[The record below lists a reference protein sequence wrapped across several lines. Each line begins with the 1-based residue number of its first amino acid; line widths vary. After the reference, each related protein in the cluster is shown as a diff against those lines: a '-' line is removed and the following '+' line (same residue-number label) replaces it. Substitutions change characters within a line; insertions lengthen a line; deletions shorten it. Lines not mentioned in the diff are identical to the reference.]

1 MDNSSGVGVI
11 DKAAHVLDALE
22 AGPTTLAQLVA
33 ATGLARPTV
42 HRLALAL
49 VHHRLVSRDIQG
61 RFVLGSRL
69 VELASAAGEDR
80 LIASAG
86 PVLMQLRDATGES
99 AQIFRRQGDW
109 RVCVASAERP
119 IGLRDTIPVGTQLSM
134 KAGSAAQVLLAWED
148 HDRLLEGLQA
158 ARFTP
163 TVLAGVRRRGW
174 GQSLGEREPGVAS
187 VSAPVRGPS
196 GRVIAAVSISGPIE
210 RLTRQPGPAARRSGL
225 QCRPGPDRG
234 AAQEQRLTGMRP
246 LTRSARRHRLRR
258 GL

>member
-11 DKAAHVLDALE
+11 DKAAMVLDALE

-49 VHHRLVSRDIQG
+49 MHHRLVGRDIQG

-86 PVLMQLRDATGES
+86 PVLLALRDATGES
-99 AQIFRRQGDW
+99 SQVFRRQGEW

-148 HDRLLEGLQA
+148 HDRLLEGLQN

-174 GQSLGEREPGVAS
+174 AQSLGEREPGVAS

-210 RLTRQPGPAARRSGL
+210 RLTRQPGRIHAEVVTK
-225 QCRPGPDRG
+225 
-234 AAQEQRLTGMRP
+234 AAQQLTE
-246 LTRSARRHRLRR
+246 ALRQAAD
-258 GL
+258 

>member
-11 DKAAHVLDALE
+11 DKAAMVLDALE
-22 AGPTTLAQLVA
+22 AGPTTLAQLVS

-49 VHHRLVSRDIQG
+49 VHHRLVARDIQG

-80 LIASAG
+80 LIAAAG
-86 PVLMQLRDATGES
+86 PILVQLRDATGES

-119 IGLRDTIPVGTQLSM
+119 VGLRDTIPVGTQLTM
-134 KAGSAAQVLLAWED
+134 KAGSAAQVLVAWED
-148 HDRLLEGLQA
+148 HDRLLEGLNN

-174 GQSLGEREPGVAS
+174 AQSLGEREPGVAS

-210 RLTRQPGPAARRSGL
+210 RLTRQPGRQHAEVVCSAARL
-225 QCRPGPDRG
+225 
-234 AAQEQRLTGMRP
+234 LTE
-246 LTRSARRHRLRR
+246 ALRK
-258 GL
+258 GND

>member
-11 DKAAHVLDALE
+11 DKAAMVLDALE

-49 VHHRLVSRDIQG
+49 MHHRLVGRDIQG

-80 LIASAG
+80 LIAAAG
-86 PVLMQLRDATGES
+86 PVLLALRDATGES
-99 AQIFRRQGDW
+99 SQVFRRQGEW

-148 HDRLLEGLQA
+148 HDRLLEGLQN

-174 GQSLGEREPGVAS
+174 AQSLGEREPGVAS

-210 RLTRQPGPAARRSGL
+210 RLTRQPGRIHAEVVSKA
-225 QCRPGPDRG
+225 
-234 AAQEQRLTGMRP
+234 AAQLTE
-246 LTRSARRHRLRR
+246 ALRTNTD
-258 GL
+258 

>member
-11 DKAAHVLDALE
+11 DKAAMVLDALE

-49 VHHRLVSRDIQG
+49 MHHRLVGRDIQG

-86 PVLMQLRDATGES
+86 PVLLALRDATGES
-99 AQIFRRQGDW
+99 SQVFRRQGEW

-148 HDRLLEGLQA
+148 HDRLLEGLQN

-174 GQSLGEREPGVAS
+174 AQSLGEREPGVAS
-187 VSAPVRGPS
+187 VSTPVRGPS

-210 RLTRQPGPAARRSGL
+210 RLTRQPGRIHAEVVSK
-225 QCRPGPDRG
+225 
-234 AAQEQRLTGMRP
+234 AAQQLTE
-246 LTRSARRHRLRR
+246 ALRTNTD
-258 GL
+258 

>member
-158 ARFTP
+158 A
-163 TVLAGVRRRGW
+163 
-174 GQSLGEREPGVAS
+174 
-187 VSAPVRGPS
+187 
-196 GRVIAAVSISGPIE
+196 
-210 RLTRQPGPAARRSGL
+210 
-225 QCRPGPDRG
+225 
-234 AAQEQRLTGMRP
+234 
-246 LTRSARRHRLRR
+246 
-258 GL
+258 

>member
-1 MDNSSGVGVI
+1 MDNNSGVGVI
-11 DKAAHVLDALE
+11 DKAVMVLDALE
-22 AGPTTLAQLVA
+22 AGPTTLAQLVS

-49 VHHRLVSRDIQG
+49 VHHRLVARDMQG

-86 PVLMQLRDATGES
+86 PVLLALRDATGES
-99 AQIFRRQGDW
+99 SQVFRRQGEW

-119 IGLRDTIPVGTQLSM
+119 VGLRDTIPVGTQLSM

-148 HDRLLEGLQA
+148 HERLLEGLHH

-174 GQSLGEREPGVAS
+174 AQSLGEREPGVAS

-210 RLTRQPGPAARRSGL
+210 RLSRQPGRIHAEVVVRA
-225 QCRPGPDRG
+225 
-234 AAQEQRLTGMRP
+234 AAQLTE
-246 LTRSARRHRLRR
+246 ALRKNAD
-258 GL
+258 

>member
-1 MDNSSGVGVI
+1 MDTTSGVGVI
-11 DKAAHVLDALE
+11 DKAAQVLTALE

-42 HRLALAL
+42 HRLAQALA
-49 VHHRLVSRDIQG
+49 HHRLVSKDIHG

-80 LIASAG
+80 LIASAN
-86 PVLMQLRDATGES
+86 PVLLQLRDATGES
-99 AQIFRRQGDW
+99 TQIFRRQGDW

-119 IGLRDTIPVGTQLSM
+119 IGLRDTIPVGTKLSM

-148 HDRLLEGLQA
+148 HDRLIDGLDG

-174 GQSLGEREPGVAS
+174 AQSLGEREIGVAS

-210 RLTRQPGPAARRSGL
+210 RLTRQPGRLHAETVTRAAKELTEAIRRV
-225 QCRPGPDRG
+225 D
-234 AAQEQRLTGMRP
+234 A
-246 LTRSARRHRLRR
+246 
-258 GL
+258 

>member
-1 MDNSSGVGVI
+1 MDNTSGVGVI
-11 DKAAHVLDALE
+11 DKAAMVLDALE

-33 ATGLARPTV
+33 ATGLSRPTV

-49 VHHRLVSRDIQG
+49 VHHRLVGRDIQG
-61 RFVLGSRL
+61 RFILGGRL

-86 PVLMQLRDATGES
+86 PVLLQLRDATGES
-99 AQIFRRQGDW
+99 AQVFRRQGEW

-119 IGLRDTIPVGTQLSM
+119 VGLRDTIPVGTQLSM

-148 HDRLLEGLQA
+148 HERLLEGLHG

-174 GQSLGEREPGVAS
+174 GQSLGEREQGVAS

-196 GRVIAAVSISGPIE
+196 GRVIAAVSISGPME
-210 RLTRQPGPAARRSGL
+210 RLTRQPGRMHAEVVCSAAN
-225 QCRPGPDRG
+225 Q
-234 AAQEQRLTGMRP
+234 LTE
-246 LTRSARRHRLRR
+246 ALRKSTD
-258 GL
+258 

>member
-11 DKAAHVLDALE
+11 DKAAMVLDALE

-49 VHHRLVSRDIQG
+49 MYHRLVGRDIQG

-86 PVLMQLRDATGES
+86 PVLLALRDATGES
-99 AQIFRRQGDW
+99 SQVFRRQGEW

-148 HDRLLEGLQA
+148 HDRLLEGLQN

-174 GQSLGEREPGVAS
+174 AQSLGEREPGVAS

-210 RLTRQPGPAARRSGL
+210 RLTRQPGRIHAEVVSK
-225 QCRPGPDRG
+225 
-234 AAQEQRLTGMRP
+234 AAQQLTE
-246 LTRSARRHRLRR
+246 ALRTNTD
-258 GL
+258 

>member
-11 DKAAHVLDALE
+11 DKAAMVLDALE

-49 VHHRLVSRDIQG
+49 VHHRLVARDIQG

-80 LIASAG
+80 LIAAAG
-86 PVLMQLRDATGES
+86 PILVQLRDATGES

-119 IGLRDTIPVGTQLSM
+119 VGLRDTIPVGTQLTM
-134 KAGSAAQVLLAWED
+134 KAGSAAQILVAWED
-148 HDRLLEGLQA
+148 HDRLLEGLNN

-174 GQSLGEREPGVAS
+174 AQSLGEREPGVAS

-210 RLTRQPGPAARRSGL
+210 RLTRQPGRQHAEVVCSAARLLSE
-225 QCRPGPDRG
+225 
-234 AAQEQRLTGMRP
+234 A
-246 LTRSARRHRLRR
+246 LRK
-258 GL
+258 GND

>member
-148 HDRLLEGLQA
+148 HDRLLEGLQS

-196 GRVIAAVSISGPIE
+196 GRVIAAVSS
-210 RLTRQPGPAARRSGL
+210 
-225 QCRPGPDRG
+225 
-234 AAQEQRLTGMRP
+234 
-246 LTRSARRHRLRR
+246 SAR
-258 GL
+258 

>member
-11 DKAAHVLDALE
+11 DKAALVLDALE
-22 AGPTTLAQLVA
+22 AGPTSLAQLVSS
-33 ATGLARPTV
+33 TGLARPTV

-49 VHHRLVSRDIQG
+49 VHHRLVSRDMQG

-86 PVLMQLRDATGES
+86 PILLQLRDATGES
-99 AQIFRRQGDW
+99 AQLYRRQGDA

-119 IGLRDTIPVGTQLSM
+119 IGLRDTIPIGTQLSM
-134 KAGSAAQVLLAWED
+134 KAGSAAQCLLAWED
-148 HDRLLEGLQA
+148 HDRLLMGLHN

-174 GQSLGEREPGVAS
+174 AQSLGEREAGVAS

-196 GRVIAAVSISGPIE
+196 GRVIAAISISGPIE
-210 RLTRQPGPAARRSGL
+210 RLTRQPGRIHAEVVVNA
-225 QCRPGPDRG
+225 
-234 AAQEQRLTGMRP
+234 AAQLTGAVAK
-246 LTRSARRHRLRR
+246 SAE
-258 GL
+258 

>member
-11 DKAAHVLDALE
+11 DKAAQVLDALE

-86 PVLMQLRDATGES
+86 PVLIQLRDATGES

-134 KAGSAAQVLLAWED
+134 KAGSAKDCRTPASRPPYWQEYDAGAGARASANASRGSPRFQRRCA
-148 HDRLLEGLQA
+148 DRQEG
-158 ARFTP
+158 
-163 TVLAGVRRRGW
+163 
-174 GQSLGEREPGVAS
+174 
-187 VSAPVRGPS
+187 
-196 GRVIAAVSISGPIE
+196 
-210 RLTRQPGPAARRSGL
+210 
-225 QCRPGPDRG
+225 
-234 AAQEQRLTGMRP
+234 
-246 LTRSARRHRLRR
+246 
-258 GL
+258 

>member
-11 DKAAHVLDALE
+11 DKAAQVLDALE

-148 HDRLLEGLQA
+148 HDRLLEGLQS

-196 GRVIAAVSISGPIE
+196 GPRHRRGLHLRPDRAPHPPA
-210 RLTRQPGPAARRSGL
+210 RPAARGGRL
-225 QCRPGPDRG
+225 QRRPRPDG
-234 AAQEQRLTGMRP
+234 SAPQEQRLTSSWPRP
-246 LTRSARRHRLRR
+246 RPA
-258 GL
+258 

>member
-11 DKAAHVLDALE
+11 DKAAMVLDALE

-49 VHHRLVSRDIQG
+49 MHHRLVGRDIQG

-86 PVLMQLRDATGES
+86 PVLLALRDATGES
-99 AQIFRRQGDW
+99 SQVFRRQGEW

-148 HDRLLEGLQA
+148 HDRLLEGLQN

-174 GQSLGEREPGVAS
+174 AQSLGEREPGVAS

-210 RLTRQPGPAARRSGL
+210 RLTRQPGRIHAEVVSKA
-225 QCRPGPDRG
+225 
-234 AAQEQRLTGMRP
+234 
-246 LTRSARRHRLRR
+246 
-258 GL
+258 